1 MKYLSSLSK
10 KNLAKQTCL
19 LRVDFN
25 IENTDLHGY
34 EHGLTRLPLRMERVL
49 PTINFLIDRG
59 ARVVILSHRGRPKTQ
74 ISADSQRKSALS
86 QRRSAFTLKPFAKI
100 LSKLLKRPVQF
111 IDFNLRK
118 SDFLK
123 LRNKIENSPPGSIFL
138 LENLRFLPGEEKND
152 KKFAQRLALLGNF
165 YVNDAFSVSHR
176 AHASVVAITQ
186 FLPSYVGLALEN
198 ELKKLNQVM
207 KSPKKPLIIIIG
219 GVKISDKI
227 GVIKNFLKKANC
239 ILTGGGVA
247 NTFFAA
253 QKLPVG
259 QSLYEETMIPL
270 ARQLLKSKK
279 IILPIDSMVGKGA
292 ILDIGPKTI
301 KKYNNIIKSAATI
314 IWNGPMGYIEDKKFR
329 KGTSETAKAIIKS
342 RAFTVIGGGETTA
355 AFQAATR
362 NYADQNTDKR
372 RYNIRVNLRRNQRK
386 SALFVSTG
394 GGAMLE
400 YLAGKKLPGIEAL
413 KLSA

>member
-10 KNLAKQTCL
+10 KNLANQTCL

-25 IENTDLHGY
+25 IENADLYGY
-34 EHGLTRLPLRMERVL
+34 EHELTRIPLRMERVL

-100 LSKLLKRPVQF
+100 LSKLLKKPVQF
-111 IDFNLRK
+111 IDFNLKK
-118 SDFLK
+118 SDFLR
-123 LRNKIENSPPGSIFL
+123 LRNKIKNSPPGSVFL
-138 LENLRFLPGEEKND
+138 LENLRFFSGEEKND
-152 KKFAQRLALLGNF
+152 KKFAQQLALLGDF

-186 FLPSYVGLALEN
+186 FLPSYIGLALEN

-207 KSPKKPLIIIIG
+207 KNPKKPLIIIIG
-219 GVKISDKI
+219 GAKISDKI
-227 GVIKNFLKKANC
+227 GVIKNFSKKVNC
-239 ILTGGGVA
+239 FLTGGGVA
-247 NTFFAA
+247 NTFLAA
-253 QKLPVG
+253 RGLFIGK
-259 QSLYEETMIPL
+259 SLYDKDANAHE
-270 ARQLLKSKK
+270 LLNRYSRKL
-279 IILPIDSMVGKGA
+279 ILPIDFVIKKDE

-301 KKYNNIIKSAATI
+301 KKYTEIIKSAKTI

-329 KGTSETAKAIIKS
+329 KGTEEIIKAIMKS
-342 RAFTVIGGGETTA
+342 RAFAVIGGGETTSIMSKVKG
-355 AFQAATR
+355 Q
-362 NYADQNTDKR
+362 
-372 RYNIRVNLRRNQRK
+372 K
-386 SALFVSTG
+386 SKVFISTG

>member
-10 KNLAKQTCL
+10 KSLANQTCL

-34 EHGLTRLPLRMERVL
+34 EHGLTRIPLRVERVL
-49 PTINFLIDRG
+49 PTIKFLIDRG

-74 ISADSQRKSALS
+74 ISADSQRKSA
-86 QRRSAFTLKPFAKI
+86 FTLKPFAKI

-111 IDFNLRK
+111 IDLNLRK

-123 LRNKIENSPPGSIFL
+123 LRNKIENFPPGSIFL
-138 LENLRFLPGEEKND
+138 LENLRFLPEEEKND
-152 KKFAQRLALLGNF
+152 KKFAQRLALLGDF

-219 GVKISDKI
+219 GAKISDKI

-279 IILPIDSMVGKGA
+279 IILPIDSVVSKGA

-301 KKYNNIIKSAATI
+301 KKYTNMIKSAATI
-314 IWNGPMGYIEDKKFR
+314 VWNGPMGYIENKKFR
-329 KGTSETAKAIIKS
+329 KGTGEIAKAIIKS
-342 RAFTVIGGGETTA
+342 RAFAVIGGGETTSIMSKVKG
-355 AFQAATR
+355 Q
-362 NYADQNTDKR
+362 
-372 RYNIRVNLRRNQRK
+372 K
-386 SALFVSTG
+386 SKVFISTG

-413 KLSA
+413 KYRRKSALNQRQSAS

>member
-10 KNLAKQTCL
+10 KKLVNQTCL

-34 EHGLTRLPLRMERVL
+34 EHGLTRIPLRVERVL
-49 PTINFLIDRG
+49 PTIKFLIDRG
-59 ARVVILSHRGRPKTQ
+59 AKVIILSHRGRPKTQ

-100 LSKLLKRPVQF
+100 LSKLLKKPVQF
-111 IDFNLRK
+111 IDFNFRK

-123 LRNKIENSPPGSIFL
+123 LRNKIENFPPGSIFL

-152 KKFAQRLALLGNF
+152 KKFAQQLALLGDF

-186 FLPSYVGLALEN
+186 FLPSYIGLALEN

-219 GVKISDKI
+219 GAKISDKI

-279 IILPIDSMVGKGA
+279 IILPIDSVVGMGKGA

-301 KKYNNIIKSAATI
+301 KKYTNIIKSAATI
-314 IWNGPMGYIEDKKFR
+314 VWNGPMGYIENKKFR

-342 RAFTVIGGGETTA
+342 RAFAVIGGGETTSIMSKVKG
-355 AFQAATR
+355 Q
-362 NYADQNTDKR
+362 
-372 RYNIRVNLRRNQRK
+372 K
-386 SALFVSTG
+386 SKVFISTG

>member
-10 KNLAKQTCL
+10 KNLANQTCL

-25 IENTDLHGY
+25 IENADLYGY
-34 EHGLTRLPLRMERVL
+34 EHELTRIPLRVERVL
-49 PTINFLIDRG
+49 PTIKFLIDRG

-100 LSKLLKRPVQF
+100 LSKLLKKPVQF

-118 SDFLK
+118 SDFLR
-123 LRNKIENSPPGSIFL
+123 LRNKIKNSPPGSVFL
-138 LENLRFLPGEEKND
+138 LENLRFFSGEEKND
-152 KKFAQRLALLGNF
+152 KKFAQQLALLGDF

-186 FLPSYVGLALEN
+186 FLPSYIGLALEN

-207 KSPKKPLIIIIG
+207 KNPEKPLIIMIG
-219 GVKISDKI
+219 GAKISDKI
-227 GVIKNFLKKANC
+227 GVIENFSKKVNC
-239 ILTGGGVA
+239 FLTGGGVA
-247 NTFFAA
+247 NTFLAA
-253 QKLPVG
+253 RGLFIGK
-259 QSLYEETMIPL
+259 SLYDKDVNAHE
-270 ARQLLKSKK
+270 LLNRYSRKL
-279 IILPIDSMVGKGA
+279 ILPIDFVIEKGK

-301 KKYNNIIKSAATI
+301 KKYTEIIKSAKTI

-329 KGTSETAKAIIKS
+329 EGTEEIIKAIMKS
-342 RAFTVIGGGETTA
+342 RAFAVVGGGETTSIMSKVKG
-355 AFQAATR
+355 Q
-362 NYADQNTDKR
+362 
-372 RYNIRVNLRRNQRK
+372 K
-386 SALFVSTG
+386 SKVFISTG